1 MYTIGIDEA
10 GRWPWAGP
18 VVACS
23 VAFDTDHTLSRD
35 FLWQLKD
42 SKKLS
47 PKKRTDIFQQ
57 IITLTNAQNPGIYFG
72 VWVVD
77 AQYIDQFGIKQATK
91 EAMRRALEEILRK
104 IDIQKIQCVRI
115 DGNDNFSF
123 DELEKKPIYIVQ
135 WDTKIPEISAASII
149 AKVFRDELMQTYSL
163 LYPSIGLEKHKW
175 YGTEWHQEKICEK
188 KYITGIHRTSYKPV
202 KKILEKKPKLLLHVC
217 CGPDASIP
225 IVDLKGKYE
234 IVCFW
239 YDPNIQPKKEYD
251 RRFAAF
257 VKVCEIEWVQYIEGE
272 YDVKN
277 FFDEI
282 RWLEHT
288 PERGEKCMKCYDMRL
303 KRSAQEAKKLGIHF
317 WTSTL
322 LTSPHKDLEKM
333 FSFGEKHSLWEKLEF
348 LKIAFRKNNGFLRSV
363 QYCKTHDIYR
373 QDYCGCI
380 YSDTFD
386 AKKFQKNTKQ

>member
-1 MYTIGIDEA
+1 MYKIGIDEA
-10 GRWPWAGP
+10 GRGPWAGP

-23 VAFDTDHTLSRD
+23 VAFDSSHTFDED

-47 PKKRTDIFQQ
+47 PKKRKQIFHE
-57 IITLTNAQNPGIYFG
+57 LVERANAENPNIFFW

-77 AQYIDQFGIKQATK
+77 SVYIDQFGIKKANH
-91 EAMRRALEEILRK
+91 EAMRRSLEEVLRK
-104 IDIQKIQCVRI
+104 IDAQKIDCVRI
-115 DGNDNFSF
+115 DGNDNYVFE
-123 DELEKKPIYIVQ
+123 ELEKKPIFIVGG
-135 WDTKIPEISAASII
+135 DGKIPEISAASII

-163 LYPSIGLEKHKW
+163 LYPSLWLEKHKG
-175 YGTEWHQEKICEK
+175 YGTKVHQEQLQEK
-188 KYITGIHRTSYKPV
+188 KDLSGIHRLSFAPV
-202 KKILEKKPKLLLHVC
+202 KKVAEKKPKLLLHVC

-225 IVDLKGKYE
+225 IVDLKEKYE
-234 IVCFW
+234 IICFW

-251 RRFAAF
+251 KRFQAF
-257 VKVCEIEWVQYIEGE
+257 EKVCKIEGVEYIEGE

-282 RWLEHT
+282 RWLERT

-303 KRSAQEAKKLGIHF
+303 RRSAQEAKKLGIKF

-333 FSFGEKHSLWEKLEF
+333 FYFGDKHSLWEKLEF

-363 QYCKTHDIYR
+363 EYCKTHDIYR

-386 AKKFQKNTKQ
+386 ASKFQKKKK